1 MTIVMVMGSV
11 LVAAVMRV
19 MAMISIRKMVLLV
32 NMVNDAEDALFIAM
46 TVAAMMVRWFDIR

>member
-11 LVAAVMRV
+11 LVVAVMRV

-32 NMVNDAEDALFIAM
+32 NMVNDAEDALLIAM
-46 TVAAMMVRWFDIR
+46 TVAPMMVLWFDIR